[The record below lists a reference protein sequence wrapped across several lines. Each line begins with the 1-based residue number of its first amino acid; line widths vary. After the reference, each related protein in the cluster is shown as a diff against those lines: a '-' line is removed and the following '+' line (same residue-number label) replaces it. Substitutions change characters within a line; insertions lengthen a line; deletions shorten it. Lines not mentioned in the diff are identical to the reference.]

1 MLLLLMNYYIIKYC
15 LMSMYGKGKISK
27 FNLVNSEGCIFLDTL
42 ITLEYIKYYYIKN
55 IFYATI
61 IIDWYF
67 YYVLYV

>member
-42 ITLEYIKYYYIKN
+42 ITFGIILN
-55 IFYATI
+55 I
-61 IIDWYF
+61 II
-67 YYVLYV
+67 